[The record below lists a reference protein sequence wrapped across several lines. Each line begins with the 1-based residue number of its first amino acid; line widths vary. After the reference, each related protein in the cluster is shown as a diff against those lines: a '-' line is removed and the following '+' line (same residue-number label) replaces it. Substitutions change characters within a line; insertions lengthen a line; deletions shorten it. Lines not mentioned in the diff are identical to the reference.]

1 MTKRGNDN
9 EGNDNEGNDKKVGE
23 AAVATKAAVKMVEK
37 RKFAGKIHEVVK
49 WPDPVLAKRGA
60 EVTEFDGELATLIEE
75 MFESMYAAQGIGLAA
90 PQIAISK
97 RITVIDVSFGKD
109 EAQKYALIN
118 PVVVSAEGKQV
129 EEEGCLSLPEIREKV
144 QRAERVKVRAQNV
157 KGEWFEVE
165 GTELLARALLH
176 EIDHLDGILFIDRI
190 SRLKRELVL
199 RKIKKMQRIG
209 EW

>member
-1 MTKRGNDN
+1 MA
-9 EGNDNEGNDKKVGE
+9 ES
-23 AAVATKAAVKMVEK
+23 ATKDGAAKELH
-37 RKFAGKIHEVVK
+37 KIHEVVK
-49 WPDPVLAKRGA
+49 YPDPVLARPGA
-60 EVTEFDGELATLIEE
+60 PVTVFDDGLRKLVAE

-90 PQIAISK
+90 PQISISK
-97 RITVIDVSFGKD
+97 RITVIDTSFKKEPKD
-109 EAQKYALIN
+109 KLVLIN
-118 PVVVSAEGKQV
+118 PEVVEREGKQV

-144 QRAERVKVRAQNV
+144 QRAARVKVKAQNEH
-157 KGEWFEVE
+157 GAWFEVE

-199 RKIKKMQRIG
+199 RKIRKMQKNG